1 MLSYS
6 KITRNSED
14 MGPLI
19 IVNQYADFADV
30 LYFLFNVFLSSL
42 QPEWHPALLL
52 SQCFL
57 NLAAHSHL
65 QPRLNVPQTCTVYLL
80 CVHVQASVYMCGPLC
95 ATYCMYICGG
105 VCVCIYVSETV
116 DQQLLETLCCTV
128 CYCHGFLRSPPE
140 REAKC
145 PLSRIAVHF
154 HE

>member
-1 MLSYS
+1 MA
-6 KITRNSED
+6 
-14 MGPLI
+14 PLI
-19 IVNQYADFADV
+19 IINQYADFADA

-42 QPEWHPALLL
+42 QPEWHPPLLL

-65 QPRLNVPQTCTVYLL
+65 QPCLNIPQTYTVYLL
-80 CVHVQASVYMCGPLC
+80 CVPLC
-95 ATYCMYICGG
+95 ATYCMYIWCG
-105 VCVCIYVSETV
+105 VCICIYVSETV
-116 DQQLLETLCCTV
+116 DQQLLETLYCTV

-145 PLSRIAVHF
+145 PLSRNAVHF